1 MERRDLADRADVAR
15 LVESF
20 YLRAFD
26 DPRIGPIFTEV
37 ARMDLA
43 HHLPIMCD
51 FWETVL
57 FQAATYRRNPF
68 ALHAALDARHPLGA
82 DDFEHWLAIWDAN
95 VDAQF
100 AGPVAERAK
109 TQARRIAAS
118 IRRRLTGRSG
128 SALETLATRERL
140 EREGLIDELG

>member
-1 MERRDLADRADVAR
+1 VAR

-26 DPRIGPIFTEV
+26 DPRLGPIFTGV
-37 ARMDLA
+37 AQMDLA

-57 FQAATYRRNPF
+57 FQAGSYRRNPF

-82 DDFEHWLAIWDAN
+82 ADFDRWLELWDAN
-95 VDAQF
+95 VDALY

-109 TQARRIAAS
+109 VQAGRIAAS
-118 IRRRLTGRSG
+118 IRRRLAGGSG
-128 SALETLATRERL
+128 SAFETLSTRERL
-140 EREGLIDELG
+140 EREGAIDEPG